1 MSWSIKAAVR
11 RHTRGKQTEDKV
23 GELLSMTLVEAN
35 WALLVLRN
43 AAGKASSQ
51 RHERSYPVDVA
62 SASQRSSR
70 LRHAAPTGEF
80 KFLFSVIC
88 GGLHCPYVQ

>member
-23 GELLSMTLVEAN
+23 DELLSMTLVEAN

-51 RHERSYPVDVA
+51 RHERSYRVDVA
-62 SASQRSSR
+62 SASQRSS
-70 LRHAAPTGEF
+70 LQQVSSSS
-80 KFLFSVIC
+80 FSVSFVVGCIV
-88 GGLHCPYVQ
+88 HMSSK